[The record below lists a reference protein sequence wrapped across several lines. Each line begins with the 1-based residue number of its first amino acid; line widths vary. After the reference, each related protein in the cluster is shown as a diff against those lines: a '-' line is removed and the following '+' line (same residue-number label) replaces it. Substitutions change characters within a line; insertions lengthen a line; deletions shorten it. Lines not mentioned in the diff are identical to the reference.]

1 MKKVK
6 NIRIYKKRAIQLIK
20 LALELTRNNDLELAR
35 RYIQLA
41 SLYSRKM
48 GFKIP
53 LEYKR
58 MYCRKCFV
66 PLIVGVTERRRI
78 KNKVL
83 VRTCMYCGWT
93 RRYELQSKVSSFK
106 GGNENLKTT

>member
-6 NIRIYKKRAIQLIK
+6 NVKIYKKRAIQLIK
-20 LALELTRNNDLELAR
+20 LAVELAKSNDIELAR
-35 RYIQLA
+35 KYIRLA
-41 SLYSRKM
+41 LLYSRKI

-58 MYCRKCFV
+58 LYCRNCFA
-66 PLIVGVTERRRI
+66 PLIVGITERRRI

-83 VRTCMYCGWT
+83 VRTCIYCGWT
-93 RRYELQSKVSSFK
+93 RRYKLQY
-106 GGNENLKTT
+106 KTTNKEGKS

>member
-6 NIRIYKKRAIQLIK
+6 NIKIYKKRAIQLIK
-20 LALELTRNNDLELAR
+20 LALELTKNNDIDLAR
-35 RYIQLA
+35 RYVRLA
-41 SLYSRKM
+41 LLYSRKI

-58 MYCRKCFV
+58 LYCRKCFV
-66 PLIVGVTERRRI
+66 PLIVGISERRRI

-83 VRTCMYCGWT
+83 VRTCIYCGWT
-93 RRYELQSKVSSFK
+93 RRYKLQSKATNKESK
-106 GGNENLKTT
+106 D

>member
-6 NIRIYKKRAIQLIK
+6 NVKIYKKRAIQLIK
-20 LALELTRNNDLELAR
+20 LALELTKNNDIELAR
-35 RYIQLA
+35 KYVQLA
-41 SLYSRKM
+41 LFYSRKI

-58 MYCRKCFV
+58 MFCRKCFT
-66 PLIVGVTERRRI
+66 PLIVGITERRRI

-83 VRTCMYCGWT
+83 VRTCLYCGWT
-93 RRYELQSKVSSFK
+93 RRYKLQH
-106 GGNENLKTT
+106 KTANKDGKS